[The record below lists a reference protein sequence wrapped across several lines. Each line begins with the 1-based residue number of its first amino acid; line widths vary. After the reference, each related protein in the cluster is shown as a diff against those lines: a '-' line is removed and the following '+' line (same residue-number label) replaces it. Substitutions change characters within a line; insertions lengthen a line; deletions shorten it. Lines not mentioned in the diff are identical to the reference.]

1 MKKTV
6 TMSVLALLLLSA
18 FSASSTAEAYGGN
31 GQGNRGNEKEQGM
44 RGMGYGLMQHD
55 AQLLSHEEREAFRE
69 SSWKKMRDMSVD
81 ERRAF
86 AGERR
91 EAMQTMRDS
100 KRAELE
106 SFVGLTHAEL
116 LGLHRDGYTFEEIL
130 EQQGVSENE
139 AEAFLIQRLETQVDM
154 ITERHDLD
162 TEEEETLRE
171 KISTVVNRI
180 LERWFGA

>member
-1 MKKTV
+1 MTLL
-6 TMSVLALLLLSA
+6 VL
-18 FSASSTAEAYGGN
+18 STFGAGSIAEAYGGN
-31 GQGNRGNEKEQGM
+31 GQGNRVGDKGQGM
-44 RGMGYGLMQHD
+44 RGMGYSMMYQD
-55 AQLLSHEEREAFRE
+55 AQLLSNEEREAFRE
-69 SSWKKMRDMSVD
+69 SHWEEMKDMTVE

-86 AGERR
+86 ANERR
-91 EAMQTMRDS
+91 ESMQAMRND

-130 EQQGVSENE
+130 EQQGVSESE
-139 AEAFLIQRLETQVDM
+139 AEAFLTERLETQVDM

-162 TEEEETLRE
+162 ADQEETLRE